1 MPKPKRLT
9 YRELKK
15 RLKRHGI
22 IELSPSRGS
31 GSERIFYQES
41 TKSFHSVTC
50 HGEGQQIGI
59 GLLKSIVRRF
69 NLPKDFLD

>member
-15 RLKRHGI
+15 RLKKHDI
-22 IELSPSRGS
+22 FEMSPSRGR
-31 GSERIFYQES
+31 GSERIFFQES
-41 TKSFHSVTC
+41 TNKFHSVTC
-50 HGEGQQIGI
+50 HGEGKELGI

>member
-9 YRELKK
+9 YRELRK
-15 RLKRHGI
+15 RLKKYGI
-22 IELSPSRGS
+22 IELSSSRGR
-31 GSERIFYQES
+31 GSERIFFQES
-41 TKSFHSVTC
+41 SNTFHSVTC
-50 HGEGQQIGI
+50 HGEGKELGI